1 MAKTRIS
8 KRKSPTDVPRLS
20 PVEWAAVLVFLE
32 WQVALSTNELETW
45 RRAAKLTHNA
55 QTVAS
60 VTYHRDAL
68 SAFQRAL
75 AWSENYVPQATQAG
89 VLPPPT
95 SSIADLIARN

>member
-1 MAKTRIS
+1 MPKTRIV
-8 KRKSPTDVPRLS
+8 KRKNPTDVPRLS
-20 PVEWAAVLVFLE
+20 AVEWTAVLTFLE
-32 WQVALSTNELETW
+32 WQIALATSELETW
-45 RRAAKLTHNA
+45 RKATRLTHNA

-75 AWSENYVPQATQAG
+75 AWSQNYLPQATQAG

-95 SSIADLIARN
+95 SSISDLIARN